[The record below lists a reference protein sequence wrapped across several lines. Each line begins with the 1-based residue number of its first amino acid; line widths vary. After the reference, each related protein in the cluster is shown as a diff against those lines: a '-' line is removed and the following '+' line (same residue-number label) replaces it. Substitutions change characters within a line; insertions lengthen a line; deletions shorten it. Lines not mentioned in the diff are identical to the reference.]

1 MITRKDLLHKA
12 LEVKAATH
20 KIILTFKVNSFALDV
35 ISDNTYFVV
44 LRGDKPVAISN
55 RVDKAIYFFDGMLFK
70 TSVHRALACLLG
82 YETVHY
88 LYYTMYNLDLVVDL
102 KGDVLLSIP
111 YESIEK
117 VIESGFA
124 PLINQNAWRLN
135 K

>member
-1 MITRKDLLHKA
+1 MISKKDLLLKA

-20 KIILTFKVNSFALDV
+20 KIILTFKVNSFALNV
-35 ISDNTYFVV
+35 ITDNTYFVV

-55 RVDKAIYFFDGMLFK
+55 TVDKAIYFFNGMFFK
-70 TSVHRALACLLG
+70 KSVHRALACLLG
-82 YETVHY
+82 YETIHY

-117 VIESGFA
+117 VIELDFA
-124 PLINQNAWRLN
+124 PLINQNAWGLL